1 MYRLYVIYISLCTTC
16 TYNIM
21 HVILW
26 SILLFTIFIC
36 YIKLGSLVE
45 DFFSC
50 VICIRT
56 TGSYVTH
63 EINHFVYFYLD
74 QKAVSL
80 IKSGWQR
87 RWQQNGWDSD
97 LCQWNLPT
105 QICYS
110 NPLTK
115 MVTDKMDEI
124 LIYVNEICQQK
135 YQVVDALVPCIS
147 DITLLVSTGFRG
159 SDLSLWTT
167 I

>member
-110 NPLTK
+110 NPVDKDGDWQWMRFWFMWMKSANKNTK
-115 MVTDKMDEI
+115 
-124 LIYVNEICQQK
+124 LW
-135 YQVVDALVPCIS
+135 
-147 DITLLVSTGFRG
+147 TLLCLVYQISPC
-159 SDLSLWTT
+159 
-167 I
+167 